1 VEQKRNRGLGY
12 WGTLAL
18 IILVIVIGIG
28 LLYAYREFEHSF
40 FQPV

>member
-1 VEQKRNRGLGY
+1 MEQKRNRGLGY

-18 IILVIVIGIG
+18 IILVIVIG
-28 LLYAYREFEHSF
+28 LLYAYRGFEHSF

>member
-1 VEQKRNRGLGY
+1 VEHERNRGLGY

-28 LLYAYREFEHSF
+28 VLYAYRAFQHGF